1 LRPVFRRTAIEKD
14 GDKDLTLEVLV
25 SIRDEIRELRADT
38 NKRFEQMD
46 KRFEQMDKRFE
57 QMDKRFERIERDISQ
72 IKQGIDQ
79 IVTRFERDYLLLAS
93 EVDTM
98 KKRLGTCE
106 ERRGIT
112 SN

>member
-1 LRPVFRRTAIEKD
+1 MD
-14 GDKDLTLEVLV
+14 GDKIKDMTLEVLV

-46 KRFEQMDKRFE
+46 KRFE
-57 QMDKRFERIERDISQ
+57 RIESDISQ
-72 IKQGIDQ
+72 IKRGIDQ
-79 IVTRFERDYLLLAS
+79 IVTRFERDYLILAT

-106 ERRGIT
+106 ERLGIT

>member
-1 LRPVFRRTAIEKD
+1 MEDDKIKD
-14 GDKDLTLEVLV
+14 MTLSVLV
-25 SIRDEIRELRADT
+25 SIRDEIKALRADT
-38 NKRFEQMD
+38 NA
-46 KRFEQMDKRFE
+46 RFEQMDKRFE

-98 KKRLGTCE
+98 KKRLGACE
-106 ERRGIT
+106 ERLGI
-112 SN
+112 SAN